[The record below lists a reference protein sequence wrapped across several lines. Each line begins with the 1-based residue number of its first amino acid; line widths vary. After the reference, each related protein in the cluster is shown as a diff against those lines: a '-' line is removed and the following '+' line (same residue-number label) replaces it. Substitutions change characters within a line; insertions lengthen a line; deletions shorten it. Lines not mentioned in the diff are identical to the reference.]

1 MAVAAQEW
9 LDLIECEYLR
19 DFVTDGGAAV
29 KFAVSESERLSVL
42 GALLAELAEQH
53 GLAHVAIDAAT
64 TKLHM
69 IQDVFFAIARALDW
83 NAMAQNFVE
92 SLFDRQGYEWP
103 RPGEAVPIHEV
114 AERNRSDVT
123 LMRREVR
130 QWLTAE
136 VMKDTEMTQDFRVA
150 ITRLCLRRLEPED
163 TQQGIT
169 TPVLEW
175 LRGELRRVGALKE
188 ASITAKITRHHG
200 RAMLRSL
207 CRWLRLCGRRG
218 LCVTLDIRQL
228 GKTGAASRD
237 GLRYS
242 TPAVLDAFEVLRQL
256 IDDGQHYAGLL
267 LVVFADEALIGE
279 DSKRSLD
286 AYLALKMRI
295 WDDVRPEGRDNPL
308 APLVRLASQPGD
320 SSALTVVTP

>member
-1 MAVAAQEW
+1 MAVAPQEW
-9 LDLIECEYLR
+9 LGLIEREYLR

-29 KFAVSESERLSVL
+29 KFAVGDDDQLTTLREM
-42 GALLAELAEQH
+42 LAELSERH
-53 GLAHVAIDAAT
+53 GLAHVAIDATT

-69 IQDVFFAIARALDW
+69 IQDAFFAIARAVDW
-83 NAMAQNFVE
+83 NAMAQQFVE

-123 LMRREVR
+123 LMRRDVR

-150 ITRLCLRRLEPED
+150 MTRLCLRRLEPED
-163 TQQGIT
+163 TQPGIT

-188 ASITAKITRHHG
+188 ASITAKITRHNG

-207 CRWLRLCGRRG
+207 CRWMRLCGRRG
-218 LCVTLDIRQL
+218 LCATLDIRQL
-228 GKTGAASRD
+228 GKTGAATRD

-242 TPAVLDAFEVLRQL
+242 TAAVLDAFEVLRQL

-267 LVVFADEALIGE
+267 LVILADETLIGE
-279 DSKRSLD
+279 DPKRSLD

-308 APLVRLASQPGD
+308 APLVRLASQPGNRP
-320 SSALTVVTP
+320 TPMVVTP

>member
-1 MAVAAQEW
+1 MTVAAQEW
-9 LDLIECEYLR
+9 LDLIEREYLR

-29 KFAVSESERLSVL
+29 KFVVADADQLWAFSGGLTELS
-42 GALLAELAEQH
+42 EQH
-53 GLAHVAIDAAT
+53 QLAHVAIDAAA

-83 NAMAQNFVE
+83 NGMAQRLVE

-123 LMRREVR
+123 LMRRDVR

-136 VMKDTEMTQDFRVA
+136 VMRDTEMTQDFRVA
-150 ITRLCLRRLEPED
+150 MTRLCLRRLEPED
-163 TQQGIT
+163 TQPGIT

-175 LRGELRRVGALKE
+175 LKGELRRVGALKE
-188 ASITAKITRHHG
+188 ASITAKITRHNG

-218 LCVTLDIRQL
+218 LCVTLDVRQL
-228 GKTGAASRD
+228 GKTGAATGD

-242 TPAVLDAFEVLRQL
+242 PAAVMDGFEVLRQM
-256 IDDGQHYAGLL
+256 IDDAEHFTGLM
-267 LVVFADEALIGE
+267 LVVLADETLIGE
-279 DSKRSLD
+279 DPKRSLD

-308 APLVRLASQPGD
+308 APLVRLAGQPTGR
-320 SSALTVVTP
+320 STLAVVMP